1 VPSGQG
7 RGEWEKRWAQWQH
20 CPDCPGISVDWLKRM
35 KILKKMLAKG
45 KGFY

>member
-1 VPSGQG
+1 LAALPWRPLFS
-7 RGEWEKRWAQWQH
+7 AY
-20 CPDCPGISVDWLKRM
+20 WLKRM

>member
-1 VPSGQG
+1 VPPG
-7 RGEWEKRWAQWQH
+7 RGREAREKRWAQWQH
-20 CPDCPGISVDWLKRM
+20 CPDCPGFLANWLKRM